1 MAWPKSHMKVLQQGH
16 TICYNNMDA
25 TNRLL
30 CLEIWSLAGVL
41 EDVQLSGGGAW
52 LEEVGLREGEGWGKA
67 GFEL

>member
-1 MAWPKSHMKVLQQGH
+1 MAWPKSRMEVLQQGH
-16 TICYNNMDA
+16 TICYNMDA

-30 CLEIWSLAGVL
+30 HLETWSLAGVL

-52 LEEVGLREGEGWGKA
+52 LEEVGLREGWGKA

>member
-1 MAWPKSHMKVLQQGH
+1 
-16 TICYNNMDA
+16 MDA

-52 LEEVGLREGEGWGKA
+52 LEEVGLQEGWGKA